1 MRLPINSASVRE
13 ILLRHDPVA
22 AWPGAGV
29 REDGYADAAELAA
42 NSLHNML
49 GVGHVWT
56 VVADAIDHQY
66 PGFYRAVRSG
76 DQELQRRIGLVARE
90 IWDRHGNIV
99 PRPPSV
105 RQVPS
110 DPPPEPPPGPEMV
123 AEAGALEAWLR
134 DMEGRL
140 EAESVLPVPE
150 RQSAAAM
157 RSVLEGLLDAY
168 SDGSDNEREEARLAF
183 SRFPLCCHQLS
194 SFASSQHAGLLGL
207 DPARALRQALLA
219 ESLLDMHVDW
229 RDELLLIQ
237 ALKQRA
243 ETLKLPYSE
252 MLEFAAARS
261 SSRTADFLR
270 NA

>member
-42 NSLHNML
+42 NSLHDML

-105 RQVPS
+105 RHGRRGRS
-110 DPPPEPPPGPEMV
+110 PGSV
-123 AEAGALEAWLR
+123 APGH
-134 DMEGRL
+134 G
-140 EAESVLPVPE
+140 
-150 RQSAAAM
+150 
-157 RSVLEGLLDAY
+157 G
-168 SDGSDNEREEARLAF
+168 
-183 SRFPLCCHQLS
+183 
-194 SFASSQHAGLLGL
+194 
-207 DPARALRQALLA
+207 PA
-219 ESLLDMHVDW
+219 
-229 RDELLLIQ
+229 
-237 ALKQRA
+237 
-243 ETLKLPYSE
+243 
-252 MLEFAAARS
+252 
-261 SSRTADFLR
+261 
-270 NA
+270 